1 LLPYSDR
8 QLFILV
14 NDVEAYPEYLEGC
27 VGAQVLSSDENY
39 MEARLD
45 LARSGVSQSFITM
58 NKLTPYEQITLSL
71 KDGPVES
78 FDGAW
83 RFQRLADEA
92 CKVSLDLEFSVRS
105 SLLGAA
111 ATRLFDRV
119 ANNMVDA
126 VVRRAGHM
134 YGT

>member
-1 LLPYSDR
+1 M
-8 QLFILV
+8 
-14 NDVEAYPEYLEGC
+14 NDVAAYPEYLDGC
-27 VGAQVLSSDENY
+27 VGSQVLSSDDNH

-45 LARSGVSQSFITM
+45 LARGGVSQSFITM

-71 KDGPVES
+71 KDGPFES
-78 FDGAW
+78 FGGAW
-83 RFQRLADEA
+83 RFQRLAREA
-92 CKVSLDLEFSVRS
+92 CKVSLDLEFSVRR
-105 SLLGAA
+105 SLLGMA

-126 VVRRAGHM
+126 VVRRAGQL